1 MVKRFFAIIT
11 ISAFG
16 LGMLGCSGSIGYTP
30 ADNAN
35 AAKPA
40 NTTVAANTNSKPA
53 SNSTSTKKDDKPKE
67 ALKDEKKPTEG
78 TAKTAS
84 KKNPV
89 PESWIY
95 IYDENKGYGFYV
107 PEGTSGGSE
116 TADGVD
122 TFVAS
127 TPAPSEIGIVVISFK
142 DKAMTKE
149 NLLDVAVKFLE
160 EMGETVKPGNL
171 TAESEEYAVAEATTT
186 SRDGT
191 KGKAKI
197 LVGTDVT
204 DNYVML
210 LGTDESKYAANE
222 KIIDE
227 IWGSFEMWS
236 GSAGNN

>member
-1 MVKRFFAIIT
+1 MRNKVYAILT
-11 ISAFG
+11 IAVLSLAMF
-16 LGMLGCSGSIGYTP
+16 GCSASIGTSP
-30 ADNAN
+30 TTNTN
-35 AAKPA
+35 TNTAKPA
-40 NTTVAANTNSKPA
+40 NSNAASTANNKPADSKPK
-53 SNSTSTKKDDKPKE
+53 TE
-67 ALKDEKKPTEG
+67 LKNEKKPEG

-89 PESWIY
+89 PANWIY

-107 PEGTSGGSE
+107 PEGTTGGSE
-116 TADGVD
+116 TQEGVD

-127 TPAPSEIGIVVISFK
+127 TPTPSEIGIVVIAFK
-142 DKAMTKE
+142 DKQMTKE

-171 TAESEEYAVAEATTT
+171 TGESAEYAVAEATTT
-186 SRDGT
+186 SKDGT

-204 DNYVML
+204 DNYIML

-236 GSAGNN
+236 GGASNH